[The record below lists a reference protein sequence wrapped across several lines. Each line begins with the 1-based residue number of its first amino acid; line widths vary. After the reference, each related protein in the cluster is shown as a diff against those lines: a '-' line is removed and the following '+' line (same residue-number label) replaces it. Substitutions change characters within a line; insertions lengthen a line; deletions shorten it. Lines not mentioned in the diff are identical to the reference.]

1 MIGECKG
8 PGATHSHIFGIQPG
22 FKPTK
27 GMSSENIVISN
38 APEHLQLSGKTE
50 DPFDLFSQSNTKIFK
65 YNCNV
70 Y

>member
-1 MIGECKG
+1 MKGECERS
-8 PGATHSHIFGIQPG
+8 ADAHTHIFSMKPKS
-22 FKPTK
+22 KPT
-27 GMSSENIVISN
+27 MSISSENIVISN